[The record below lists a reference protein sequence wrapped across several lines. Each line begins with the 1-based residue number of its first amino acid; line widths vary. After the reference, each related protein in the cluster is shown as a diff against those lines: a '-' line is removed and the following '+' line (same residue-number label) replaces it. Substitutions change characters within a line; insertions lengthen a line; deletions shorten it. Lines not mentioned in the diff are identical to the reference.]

1 MHGFGV
7 WGSEF
12 GVWSWDEISAAC
24 SMQHAACSMQQSAG
38 YLVTYYYCIVI
49 KEGKCGLAETD

>member
-1 MHGFGV
+1 MKVGICMVLGFGV
-7 WGSEF
+7 
-12 GVWSWDEISAAC
+12 WDEISAA
-24 SMQHAACSMQQSAG
+24 QQQSAG